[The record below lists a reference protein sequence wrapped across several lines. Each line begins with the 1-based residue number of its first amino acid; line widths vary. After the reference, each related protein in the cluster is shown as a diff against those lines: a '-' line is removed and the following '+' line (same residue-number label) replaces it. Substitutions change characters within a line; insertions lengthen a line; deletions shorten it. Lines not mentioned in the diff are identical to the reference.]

1 MMPQVPNMRVME
13 YITYLED
20 CIQKG
25 APVKWIQHN
34 SEGLWR
40 NIKHGSSDVRFWT
53 VKVGEEE

>member
-1 MMPQVPNMRVME
+1 MMPQVPNPKVME

-34 SEGLWR
+34 SNGLWR
-40 NIKHGSSDVRFWT
+40 NIKHGSSDGRFWT

>member
-1 MMPQVPNMRVME
+1 MPQVTNPKVME

-34 SEGLWR
+34 SNGLWR
-40 NIKHGSSDVRFWT
+40 NIRHGSDGRFWT
-53 VKVGEEE
+53 VKAGEEE

>member
-1 MMPQVPNMRVME
+1 MMPQVPNMKVME

-25 APVKWIQHN
+25 APVKWIQFH

-40 NIKHGSSDVRFWT
+40 NIKHGSSDGRFWT